1 MKIWEMPVAIIVWT
15 QEGCPACE
23 EFMPK
28 FMKIA
33 QQYQKCLPVIIADVS
48 MFPGAADEFRVQ
60 STPSTMI
67 TRYGRRGFAGFI
79 DGDGSEERIRHLFA
93 AAVNGLDCQV

>member
-1 MKIWEMPVAIIVWT
+1 MRIQEMPVAILVWT

-23 EFMPK
+23 DFMPK
-28 FMKIA
+28 FLAIA
-33 QQYQKCLPVIIADVS
+33 EEYSNCLPIIIADVAK
-48 MFPGAADEFRVQ
+48 FPGAADVFRVQ

-79 DGDGSEERIRHLFA
+79 EGDAPEERIRRLFA
-93 AAVNGLDCQV
+93 AAGNGLDCQV

>member
-28 FMKIA
+28 FMDIA
-33 QQYQKCLPVIIADVS
+33 QQYKGCLPVIIADVS
-48 MFPGAADEFRVQ
+48 MFPRAADLFRVQ
-60 STPSTMI
+60 STPTTLIS
-67 TRYGRRGFAGFI
+67 RYGRRGFAGFI
-79 DGDGSEERIRHLFA
+79 DGDAPEERIRNLFA
-93 AAVNGLDCQV
+93 AAVNGLDCPV